1 MLNAPV
7 RLGVDSLAHGPYLP
21 QPMIRALDSLKAG
34 FYKARPLGAA
44 VVALWVSVAGAETV
58 NGAQLPDG
66 AQKVGENRYRAPRD
80 FEGTM
85 TYYRSVYPVG
95 TFPRK
100 SVVNQPGVKAVHI
113 VNPSGKNFE
122 GLNIYEANDEVRI
135 YIVPVQSTAKPAK
148 PEPKKA
154 GKKTK

>member
-1 MLNAPV
+1 
-7 RLGVDSLAHGPYLP
+7 
-21 QPMIRALDSLKAG
+21 MIRALDSLRAP

-44 VVALWVSVAGAETV
+44 VVALWMWGAGAETV
-58 NGAQLPDG
+58 SGAQLPDG

-85 TYYRSVYPVG
+85 TYYRTAYPVG
-95 TFPRK
+95 SFPRR
-100 SVVNQPGVKAVHI
+100 SIVNQPGVKAVHI
-113 VNPSGKNFE
+113 SNPSGKNFE

-135 YIVPVQSTAKPAK
+135 YIVPVQSTAKSAK
-148 PEPKKA
+148 PEPSSKKT

>member
-1 MLNAPV
+1 MLNRPV
-7 RLGVDSLAHGPYLP
+7 RLGVDSPSHGPYLP

-44 VVALWVSVAGAETV
+44 VVALWVAVAGAETV

-80 FEGTM
+80 FEGTI
-85 TYYRSVYPVG
+85 TYYKSVYPVG

-135 YIVPVQSTAKPAK
+135 YVVPVQSTAKPAK
-148 PEPKKA
+148 PEPKKP

>member
-1 MLNAPV
+1 
-7 RLGVDSLAHGPYLP
+7 
-21 QPMIRALDSLKAG
+21 MIRALDRLKG
-34 FYKARPLGAA
+34 HFYKARPFGAA
-44 VVALWVSVAGAETV
+44 VVALWVGAAGAETV
-58 NGAQLPDG
+58 SGAQLPDG

-85 TYYRSVYPVG
+85 TYYKSVYPVSAY
-95 TFPRK
+95 PRK

-135 YIVPVQSTAKPAK
+135 YIVPVQTAVKPPAK
-148 PEPKKA
+148 PEPKKP
-154 GKKTK
+154 GRKTK